1 MPDWLLGLDGDLADV
16 RRLLP
21 LGAIHDFELHLLA
34 LAQGA
39 EARALNGGIMYEDII
54 AIGTLNEPI
63 ALRVIKPFYLTC
75 EPHFR
80 TSSRT
85 RV

>member
-1 MPDWLLGLDGDLADV
+1 MRDWQLGLDGDLADV

-34 LAQGA
+34 FAQGA
-39 EARALNGGIMYEDII
+39 ESRALNGGIMYKDII
-54 AIGTLNEPI
+54 AIRTLDEPVT
-63 ALRVIKPFYLTC
+63 LRIIKPFDLTS

-85 RV
+85 RL